1 MTVTDRQTEIG
12 SDKEVPVLVLD
23 VSSSLHLNTFGSR
36 LCYYPVVFV
45 KAANIEDEWAESVTA
60 LN

>member
-36 LCYYPVVFV
+36 LCYYPVVV
-45 KAANIEDEWAESVTA
+45 KTANIEDEWAESVTA